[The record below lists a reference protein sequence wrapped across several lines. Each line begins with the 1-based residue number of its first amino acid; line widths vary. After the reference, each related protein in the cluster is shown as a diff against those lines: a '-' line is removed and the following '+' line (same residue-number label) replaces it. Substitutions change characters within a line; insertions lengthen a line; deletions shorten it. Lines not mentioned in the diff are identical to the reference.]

1 MKEKITFP
9 TLVANLAIRSGKS
22 KKQCE
27 DFLRELFSTIEQT
40 LASGE
45 SLKIKNLGTFKIV
58 KVEARKSVD
67 VNTGESIEIPSH
79 NKVTF
84 IPAKELSEDIN
95 APFSMFETVEIAD
108 QSLSDYEITDKEIDH
123 PINPQTAEENPVNV
137 QPDSSSKSSEDTQ
150 NESSSEEIPNTE
162 ENVYSINEDSDETEL
177 KETYNTEDTEQI
189 DQNIDEELTQYEY
202 TQEKPKKLRFLWGF
216 LSGIACSA
224 LIIVA
229 TLLIIYKDC
238 DKIFEIFNRGIE
250 QPASS
255 EPANAS
261 DEMGISKID
270 EKSVSDVSQDSA
282 KSEEMSENMVPT
294 QASDKIIYDTITRT
308 RYLTTMAKDHY
319 GNYNLWPYIYIE
331 NQKILGHPDRIKPG
345 TKVVV
350 PPLSKYK
357 VDPNS
362 KKEIDKAKQMGLDIY
377 ARYQ

>member
-27 DFLRELFSTIEQT
+27 DFLRELFAAIEQT

-84 IPAKELSEDIN
+84 IPAKELSEEIN
-95 APFSMFETVEIAD
+95 APFSMFESVEVAD
-108 QSLSDYEITDKEIDH
+108 LDSSDYTIPDPEVHNPTDND
-123 PINPQTAEENPVNV
+123 PQPETFSDQV
-137 QPDSSSKSSEDTQ
+137 PD
-150 NESSSEEIPNTE
+150 TE
-162 ENVYSINEDSDETEL
+162 ENVYTISEDTVDAGLSETD
-177 KETYNTEDTEQI
+177 KTEDIPQI
-189 DQNIDEELTQYEY
+189 DQDQDIEEDLPPYEY
-202 TQEKPKKLRFLWGF
+202 PQDKPKKLRFLMGF
-216 LSGIACSA
+216 LTGIACSA
-224 LIIVA
+224 LVIVV
-229 TLLIIYKDC
+229 TLLIVYKDC
-238 DKIFEIFNRGIE
+238 DKIFEIFNSVKERSV
-250 QPASS
+250 SS
-255 EPANAS
+255 EPADTS
-261 DEMGISKID
+261 KEREISKID
-270 EKSVSDVSQDSA
+270 EISDSA
-282 KSEEMSENMVPT
+282 SSRDSISEEMNEDMVPT
-294 QASDKIIYDTITRT
+294 QASDKIVYDTITRT

-331 NQKILGHPDRIKPG
+331 NQKILAHPDRIKPG
-345 TKVVV
+345 TKVIV

-357 VDPNS
+357 VDPQS
-362 KKEIDKAKQMGLDIY
+362 KKDIDKAKQMGFEIY